1 MAWNISGQMIE
12 TCSCNLFCPC
22 WFGVKELMVMDQ
34 GWCDNTLV
42 FRIRQGNSEG
52 VNLGGRTLVMAADFP
67 GPTLFDGNATCRL
80 YVDEGATPEQTR
92 ELEGIFSGQKGG
104 PMENLAPLMS
114 KVLPTQKASIGI
126 REEGDTVTVTVGN
139 FGQVKSQR
147 MRGPNGQPTTMTNA
161 GFAAGLL
168 IETIEVA
175 PSFGSH
181 WSDPELPRRFETK
194 SGAVGPIN
202 WKG

>member
-34 GWCDNTLV
+34 GWCDNALV

-114 KVLPTQKASIGI
+114 KVLLTQKASIGI